1 MIRKFGKL
9 MLSTT
14 TFLIGFYVATI
25 MRNVFYAI
33 YGTPQ
38 PF

>member
-1 MIRKFGKL
+1 MLRRFGSL
-9 MLSTT
+9 LLSTT
-14 TFLIGFYVATI
+14 TFLIGFYIATI
-25 MRNVFYAI
+25 MMNVFYAL

>member
-1 MIRKFGKL
+1 MTRRFGRL

-14 TFLIGFYVATI
+14 TFLIGFYIATI
-25 MRNVFYAI
+25 MINVFYAI
-33 YGTPQ
+33 YGAPE